1 MVVSKANLIEISLVA
16 QPAFADAVITEIA
29 ASQPDEE
36 SEEEVVEPQPLDISE
51 EETMSTDTPTVE
63 ASAEIVP
70 TAPIFAQAKREFKM
84 PSAGEWLSAQ
94 MQGGSVAAE
103 FNARLRAA
111 APDVVSSDL
120 DGILPLPI
128 VSPIYNN
135 FRGLRPVID
144 AVGVRQLPAGG
155 KVFIRPVVTTHTS
168 MAVATEN
175 TAIQAGTFVVN
186 DVQITK
192 GIYGGYVE
200 VSEASLD
207 WTQPEVLNA
216 MLDDMGRVYAN
227 TVDNVAADALEAG
240 TTNTNNFTA
249 ADIAKPEVWVAWIY
263 QAASDILTGS
273 NGNLPTHLF
282 MAPNRWASLGNLS
295 DDSGRPLFPNIGPM
309 NALGQL
315 APGDSAGNAFGLQVV
330 VDRNLPSGT
339 LIIGD
344 ATSGGFECWEQMK
357 GAVSIEQPST
367 LSRQIAFRGYFAA
380 KMIDDTKFIKAA
392 FV

>member
-1 MVVSKANLIEISLVA
+1 MSQET
-16 QPAFADAVITEIA
+16 PA
-29 ASQPDEE
+29 
-36 SEEEVVEPQPLDISE
+36 
-51 EETMSTDTPTVE
+51 VE

-70 TAPIFAQAKREFKM
+70 TQPLFAQARREFKM
-84 PSAGEWLSAQ
+84 PSAGEWISAQ
-94 MQGGSVAAE
+94 MQGGAVAEE

-111 APDVVSSDL
+111 APDVVTSDL
-120 DGILPLPI
+120 PGILPTPI
-128 VSPIYNN
+128 VAPIYNN

-144 AVGVRQLPAGG
+144 AVGVRAMPAAG

-168 MAVATEN
+168 MASASEN
-175 TAIQAGTFVVN
+175 TTIQSGTFVVD

-207 WTQPEVLNA
+207 WSQPEVLSA

-249 ADIAKPEVWVAWIY
+249 ANITDPTEWVAWIY

-282 MAPNRWASLGNLS
+282 MAPNRWASLGNLVDAS
-295 DDSGRPLFPNIGPM
+295 DRPLFPNIGPM

-367 LSRQIAFRGYFAA
+367 LSRTIAFRGYFAA
-380 KMIDDTKFIKAA
+380 KMLDDSKFIKAA